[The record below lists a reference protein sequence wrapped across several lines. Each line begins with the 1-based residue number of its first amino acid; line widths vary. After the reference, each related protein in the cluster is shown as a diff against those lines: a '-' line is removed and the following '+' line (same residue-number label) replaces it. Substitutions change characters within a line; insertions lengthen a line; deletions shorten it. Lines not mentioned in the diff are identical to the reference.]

1 MYAEIYEILKNGVNE
16 IADTKAAIKV
26 LNEKIDS
33 GVYHITTQKRFIEE
47 RDSLKDKLVN
57 IADSAVEKAGAIY
70 DVIIA
75 QVKDRDVLNPA
86 DFLSGDIRIL
96 QSGLK
101 LTKKDLE
108 HMLKK
113 PENDNSAMKRMIFQY
128 ADENNIEFTLSERE
142 GMYSKAHIE
151 AERLQKEKNA
161 LRYIRNWIDTDKGN
175 SFIDSVYKEA
185 AISEETDE

>member
-16 IADTKAAIKV
+16 IADTKAAIKM
-26 LNEKIDS
+26 LDEKIDS
-33 GVYHITTQKRFIEE
+33 GVYHISTQKRFIEE
-47 RDSLKDKLVN
+47 RDSLKNKLVN

-75 QVKDRDVLNPA
+75 QVKDRDALNPA
-86 DFLSGDIRIL
+86 DFISGDIRIL

-142 GMYSKAHIE
+142 GMYSTAHIE

-175 SFIDSVYKEA
+175 SFIDSVYKQA